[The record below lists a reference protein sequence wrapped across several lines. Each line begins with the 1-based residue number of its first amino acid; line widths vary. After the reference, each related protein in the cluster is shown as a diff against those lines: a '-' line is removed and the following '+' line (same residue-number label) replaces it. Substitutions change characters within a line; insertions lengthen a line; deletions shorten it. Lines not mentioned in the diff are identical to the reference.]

1 MTEPRNADL
10 WKSLAVLALSACL
23 QSAAADAAGVHTVYS
38 FRGGKD
44 GDEPFA
50 SLISDGQGNL
60 LGTTSAGGAVCGGD
74 YCGTVFRLDALG
86 NETQLHVF
94 QGGSDGVTPESG
106 LLMDSVG
113 NLYGTTLLGGGAGGC
128 NNGQTNGCGIVFE
141 LAPDGTETVLFQFG
155 GGSDGGEP
163 AGTLI
168 QDTSGNLYGTTRAGG
183 AKGDGTVFR
192 LAPDG
197 TETVLHS
204 FTNGSDGGQPVG
216 GVIADRKGNLYGV
229 TSVGGRN
236 VESGVFFRIAPDG
249 TERVLYNF
257 CSLAGCADGAQP
269 SGPLLMRRGIVYG
282 TAAAGGDSNAGVVF
296 AVTLKGVESVV
307 HSFSGSDGYAPAG
320 GVIAD
325 GKGNLYGVA
334 YLGGSNDDGTV
345 FALAPDGSETTLY
358 EFHGGT
364 DGENPSTGLFLQN
377 DVLYGTTGLGG
388 AKGLGNVF
396 RIRK

>member
-23 QSAAADAAGVHTVYS
+23 QSAAADAAGLHTVYS
-38 FRGGKD
+38 FRGGND
-44 GDEPFA
+44 GDEPMA
-50 SLISDGQGNL
+50 PLIGDGQGNL

-74 YCGTVFRLDALG
+74 YCGTVFRLGALG
-86 NETQLHVF
+86 NETQLYIF

-106 LLMDSVG
+106 LLMDGAG
-113 NLYGTTLLGGGAGGC
+113 NLYGTTSLGGGAGGC
-128 NNGQTNGCGIVFE
+128 SDGQINGCGIVFK
-141 LAPDGTETVLFQFG
+141 LAPDGAETVLFRFD
-155 GGSDGGEP
+155 GGSDGGGP

-168 QDTSGNLYGTTRAGG
+168 EDTAGNLYGITRSGG
-183 AKGDGTVFR
+183 TKGDGTVFR

-197 TETVLHS
+197 SETVLHS

-216 GVIADRKGNLYGV
+216 GVIADAKGNLYGV
-229 TSVGGRN
+229 TSVGGN
-236 VESGVFFRIAPDG
+236 NEEGGVLFRIAPDG

-257 CSLAGCADGAQP
+257 CSLSGCADGAQP
-269 SGPLLMRRGIVYG
+269 SGQLLMRHGIFYG
-282 TAAAGGDSNAGVVF
+282 TAAAGGDANAGVVF
-296 AVTLKGVESVV
+296 AVTLNGVESVV

-325 GKGNLYGVA
+325 GKGNLYGVTHE
-334 YLGGSNDDGTV
+334 GGSNDNGTV
-345 FALAPDGSETTLY
+345 FALAPDGSETVLY

-364 DGENPSTGLFLQN
+364 DGENPSAALFLQN
-377 DVLYGTTGLGG
+377 NILFGTTSLGG
-388 AKGLGNVF
+388 ANGLGNVF